1 MRSPA
6 DRARQLTQRAITIA
20 ALLAGGAML
29 FALLVGRED
38 DAREATRAA
47 DQRGYYLTDATL
59 TETGTDGRPRVVVR
73 ARSIE
78 QQLADE
84 SVHLAAIALDYST
97 PQQGRWHVT
106 ADRGRM
112 PRDRGSLLLAG
123 NVRVAGSSAAQGEQ
137 QAVILTDELTYDT
150 QANVVQTSAPVA
162 VQFGPHELHGRGLR
176 VGLNE
181 GNLRLESNVNG
192 RFNP

>member
-29 FALLVGRED
+29 FAVLVGRED
-38 DAREATRAA
+38 DATEATAAA

-59 TETGTDGRPRVVVR
+59 TETGSDGRPRVVVR

-84 SVHLAAIALDYST
+84 SVHLAQIALDYST
-97 PQQGRWHVT
+97 PQQGQWHVT
-106 ADRGRM
+106 ADRGRL

-123 NVRVAGSSAAQGEQ
+123 NVRLAGTPTGEVDQ
-137 QAVILTDELTYDT
+137 PAVVRTDELTYDT
-150 QANVVQTSAPVA
+150 QANIVQTSAPVT
-162 VQFGPHELHGRGLR
+162 VQFGPHELLGRGLR

-181 GNLRLESNVNG
+181 GNLRLESNVHG
-192 RFNP
+192 RFTP

>member
-6 DRARQLTQRAITIA
+6 DRARHLTQRGITIA

-29 FALLVGRED
+29 FGVLIGRDE
-38 DAREATRAA
+38 EASTGAA
-47 DQRGYYLTDATL
+47 AAPRGYYVTDATL
-59 TETGTDGRPRVVVR
+59 TELGADGRPRVVVR

-78 QQLADE
+78 QQLSDE
-84 SVHLAAIALDYST
+84 SVHLADLALDYAT
-97 PQQGRWHVT
+97 QQRGLWHVT

-123 NVRVAGSSAAQGEQ
+123 NVRVAGTPDAAGD
-137 QAVILTDELTYDT
+137 QAVILTDQLAYDT
-150 QANVVQTSAPVA
+150 QANVIQTAATVA
-162 VQFGPHELHGRGLR
+162 VRFGAHELHGRGLR

-192 RFNP
+192 RFTP

>member
-1 MRSPA
+1 MRSAA

-20 ALLAGGAML
+20 ALLAGAAML
-29 FALLVGRED
+29 FGVLVGRDD
-38 DAREATRAA
+38 DAKEAGEAA
-47 DQRGYYLTDATL
+47 ASRGYYLTDAIL
-59 TETGTDGRPRVVVR
+59 TEIGADGRPRVVVR

-84 SVHLAAIALDYST
+84 SVQLADLTLDYST
-97 PQQGRWHVT
+97 QQRGQWHVT
-106 ADRGRM
+106 ADSGRM
-112 PRDRGSLLLAG
+112 PRDRGSLLLSG
-123 NVRVAGSSAAQGEQ
+123 NVRVTGTAEQAGN
-137 QAVILTDELTYDT
+137 QAVILTDELAYDT
-150 QANVVQTSAPVA
+150 QANVIHSAAAVA

-192 RFNP
+192 RFTP